1 MVFYISSP
9 ACIVSGKVDFL
20 HCLLRCLVG
29 ADVPFHTEKTIPAL
43 VTLFLLVD
51 VKGELLRN
59 GSMIYYLNPTL
70 PYYFRVSK
78 PIPAKTPAKKQASG
92 RVEAADVIP
101 KTPSTPSTPRLGV
114 DVSSWGS

>member
-1 MVFYISSP
+1 MDSSVSLFMVFYMSSP

-29 ADVPFHTEKTIPAL
+29 AHVPFHTEKMIPEL

-59 GSMIYYLNPTL
+59 GSMIVTLTL
-70 PYYFRVSK
+70 PC
-78 PIPAKTPAKKQASG
+78 
-92 RVEAADVIP
+92 
-101 KTPSTPSTPRLGV
+101 
-114 DVSSWGS
+114 